1 MTQSQ
6 ETMWHKQ
13 HKVIHNEVG
22 QNGARDRSPRC
33 QAFFTHNCM
42 FFVNKGARAQ
52 GWKLSNAKKPPP
64 AHLPEGRAQA
74 GA

>member
-22 QNGARDRSPRC
+22 QNGAWDRSQRVKLFLLTI
-33 QAFFTHNCM
+33 AFFLLVT
-42 FFVNKGARAQ
+42 FLKYRLTLWQKWVI
-52 GWKLSNAKKPPP
+52 L
-64 AHLPEGRAQA
+64 
-74 GA
+74 